1 MLFDSV
7 DTQDIVHI
15 LERLRYQHR
24 CSILEMVT
32 IYWKLKQRN
41 LFDNHKMSQGLPVV
55 SVHVCGGTGTDGKIN
70 WINIVYS
77 GCHSSEQGQR
87 SGTCK
92 SLYIDVEGGERITE
106 IEMRGPEDGQWL
118 ARLRIKTNRGGD
130 LLISKN
136 YCGGFFGQCNYADKR
151 VRKGDELGEGI
162 ILGISGKHEHGHIRC
177 LRFRLLEKITD
188 SELTDV
194 EITNLPQVQLEDVA
208 SVTKENPTETDQVIA
223 CSGREYTKLHR
234 KESSWSY
241 TDDHLHSVTVS
252 VKYQSPKL
260 YSVPKGT
267 VTGEVTGQYQYI
279 QF

>member
-24 CSILEMVT
+24 CCILEMVT
-32 IYWKLKQRN
+32 IHWKLKQRN

-55 SVHVCGGTGTDGKIN
+55 SVHACGGTGTDGKIN
-70 WINIVYS
+70 WIKIVYS
-77 GCHSSEQGQR
+77 GGHSSEQGQR

-106 IEMRGPEDGQWL
+106 IEMRGPGDGQWL

-136 YCGGFFGQCNYADKR
+136 YSGGFLGQCNYADKR

-162 ILGISGKHEHGHIRC
+162 ILGIRGN
-177 LRFRLLEKITD
+177 
-188 SELTDV
+188 
-194 EITNLPQVQLEDVA
+194 TN
-208 SVTKENPTETDQVIA
+208 T
-223 CSGREYTKLHR
+223 
-234 KESSWSY
+234 
-241 TDDHLHSVTVS
+241 
-252 VKYQSPKL
+252 
-260 YSVPKGT
+260 GT
-267 VTGEVTGQYQYI
+267 FVD
-279 QF
+279 